1 MSTTAAGNS
10 PRTDELKNS
19 RYISLGLTAETATQ
33 RLSEGEALLTFF
45 FRKPIIL
52 FINLSVQSK
61 ICKGSEREP
70 SETRR

>member
-33 RLSEGEALLTFF
+33 WLSEGEALLTFLF
-45 FRKPIIL
+45 SKTNNFIYQPIRSVKNMQRVRKGAI
-52 FINLSVQSK
+52 
-61 ICKGSEREP
+61 
-70 SETRR
+70 